1 MTYQT
6 IKIEQIT
13 TDRIIESLNQSDL
26 SDDLESLEYINDNYI
41 NDNKLNLTEKPLND
55 DEIVQMV
62 LDKVNNENNE
72 SESEDID
79 EPKIIVTIA
88 NVLKAV
94 DTLIEYFEHQND
106 LEFNENDYKNLK
118 KYKRNIERSFSQNTK
133 FKIFYNDN

>member
-1 MTYQT
+1 MTYQK

-26 SDDLESLEYINDNYI
+26 SDDLEI
-41 NDNKLNLTEKPLND
+41 
-55 DEIVQMV
+55 QMV

-79 EPKIIVTIA
+79 EPKIIATIA

-94 DTLIEYFEHQND
+94 DTLIES
-106 LEFNENDYKNLK
+106 K
-118 KYKRNIERSFSQNTK
+118 
-133 FKIFYNDN
+133 

>member
-1 MTYQT
+1 T

-13 TDRIIESLNQSDL
+13 TDKIIESLNQSDL
-26 SDDLESLEYINDNYI
+26 I
-41 NDNKLNLTEKPLND
+41 
-55 DEIVQMV
+55 QMV

-94 DTLIEYFEHQND
+94 DTLIEYFQHQND

-118 KYKRNIERSFSQNTK
+118 KYKINI
-133 FKIFYNDN
+133 